1 MGVRRV
7 LLQVAVVAALLS
19 ALVPATAPAAPRWLD
34 GESHEPAGA
43 NVAPD
48 VAALRDGNAA
58 VWIGADGHV
67 YAAERPRGGP
77 WGAAEDLE
85 PGGGAESQAPKIVA
99 LPDGELVALWV
110 GGEFGF
116 DVRAA
121 RRPPGGSWSQPV
133 AIDNTCC
140 PVLEDL
146 VAGADGTAIGLW
158 TSDDGGPETAA
169 KPPGSPTWDPPQDL
183 PNGSSRT
190 ELAVAPDGSALV
202 AQPCFDSSGCLEAL
216 FRPTGGTWGRPEN
229 LTNASRILTGLSVA
243 AHSTGNGFTVAWSE
257 DQNNTVRGLP
267 SVRGEIFTR
276 DRGSG
281 PDGTWGPVELVTD
294 SFTDA
299 FSCSTEF
306 GCLDLAAAGDGTQA
320 VVWQQGPAN
329 RLIGASLRSA
339 GGAWGPVETVE
350 GAVAG
355 DAYPHAA
362 FTALGT
368 LVAAWVADGGTAV
381 HGAHRSGPDLWSVRS
396 IGGAAQSEGDPAL
409 QDVAGDGEGNA
420 VTGWADGPTPRTAGF
435 DGAGPRFTAFAL
447 PTAARQFEPASF
459 AAAADDNWSPPTGIS
474 WLFGDGGAAAGAA
487 VSHTYGA
494 PGRFTVTATATDAI
508 GNATQSSGPVDVAPA
523 ATPTPTPE
531 PNPCGTADTDGD
543 GINDGCDD
551 NNGAERPR
559 PFRTFNA
566 RVVSGEVFLKLPA
579 GAARASQTKPP
590 KGFVRLEGAETIPFG
605 STLDT
610 ARGRVALR
618 SAADTRRRL
627 QRAQFSRGRFV
638 VRQVR
643 RPRGKARR
651 RSTKLV
657 TVLKLTGSSF
667 RRTCGTRVAT
677 VSQRRRRSR
686 KRVRRLFGDGRGRFR
701 TSGRNAAATVRGTRW
716 GVQDR
721 CDGTLITVRRGR
733 VSVRDFAKR
742 KTVVVRAGRTY
753 LARRR

>member
-1 MGVRRV
+1 
-7 LLQVAVVAALLS
+7 LL
-19 ALVPATAPAAPRWLD
+19 PATALAAPQWLD
-34 GESHEPAGA
+34 GEPHGPAGA

-48 VAALRDGNAA
+48 VAAFGDGNAA
-58 VWIGADGHV
+58 IWVGADGHV
-67 YAAERPRGGP
+67 YAAQRPRGGP
-77 WGAAEDLE
+77 WGPADDLE
-85 PGGGAESQAPKIVA
+85 PGGGAEFQPPKIAA

-133 AIDNTCC
+133 AIDDTCC

-190 ELAVAPDGSALV
+190 ELAVAPDGSAVV
-202 AQPCFDSSGCLEAL
+202 AQPCSGSSGCLEAR
-216 FRPTGGTWGRPEN
+216 FRPAGGDWGPPED
-229 LTNASRILTGLSVA
+229 LADTSRSLTGLAVA
-243 AHSTGNGFTVAWSE
+243 ASPTGSGFTVAWSE
-257 DQNNTVRGLP
+257 DQNFTRGQP
-267 SVRGEIFTR
+267 SVRGQIFSR
-276 DRGSG
+276 DRASG
-281 PDGTWGPVELVTD
+281 PGGTWGGAELVAE
-294 SFTDA
+294 SFSDA
-299 FSCSTEF
+299 FSCDTNF
-306 GCLDLAAAGDGTQA
+306 GCLDLAAAGNGADA
-320 VVWQQGPAN
+320 VVWQQQPAN
-329 RLIGASLRSA
+329 RLIGASVRPA
-339 GGAWGPVETVE
+339 GGTWGPAETVE
-350 GAVAG
+350 DPVAG
-355 DAYPHAA
+355 DAYPRAA

-368 LVAAWVADGGTAV
+368 LVAAFVADGGTAV
-381 HGAHRSGPDLWSVRS
+381 HGAHRIGPDDWSFRPL
-396 IGGAAQSEGDPAL
+396 GGAAQDSEGDPAL
-409 QDVAGDGEGNA
+409 QDVVGDAEGNA
-420 VTGWADGPTPRTAGF
+420 ATGWADGATPRTAGF
-435 DGAGPRFTAFAL
+435 DGAGPLLNVAL
-447 PTAARQFEPASF
+447 PPSPRQSEPAGFS
-459 AAAADDNWSPPTGIS
+459 ASADDNWSEPTGIS
-474 WLFGDGGAAAGAA
+474 WLFGDGGAANGAA

-494 PGRFTVTATATDAI
+494 PGRFNVTATATDAV

-523 ATPTPTPE
+523 ATVTPTPTATPE
-531 PNPCGTADTDGD
+531 PDPCGTADTDSD

-566 RVVSGEVFLKLPA
+566 TVVSGEVFVKLPA
-579 GAARASQTKPP
+579 GAARASQSKPP

-618 SAADTRRRL
+618 SAADTRRGL
-627 QRAQFSRGRFV
+627 QRAQFYRGRFV

-651 RSTKLV
+651 RSTKLI

-686 KRVRRLFGDGRGRFR
+686 RRVRRLFGDGRGRFR

-733 VSVRDFAKR
+733 VSVRDFGKR